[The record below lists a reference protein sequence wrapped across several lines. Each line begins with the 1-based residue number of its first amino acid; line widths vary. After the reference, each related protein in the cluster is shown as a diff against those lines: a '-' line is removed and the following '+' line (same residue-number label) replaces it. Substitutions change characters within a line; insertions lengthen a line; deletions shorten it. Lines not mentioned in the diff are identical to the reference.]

1 MPDTRPHI
9 PAEEFGQRV
18 ERVRRE
24 MASQN
29 LDCCFIYGDEYRREY
44 LRYVSNYWPIF
55 ERGALVVPLAGDP
68 ILLAAPEG
76 EEVAREMSPW
86 GDVRL
91 TTNFACVTVPDG
103 IEFALADLTTF
114 PDVFAEIR
122 GRQKLHTMGVVG
134 VDAMS
139 PTVWWALEA
148 ALPGVNLSQV
158 NDLLVQMRLVKSANE
173 VACLREAAR
182 IADLAYE
189 QLMAACIPGNT
200 ETQAAA
206 AAEGAA
212 RQAGAEYVPFT
223 VFGSGKRSDT
233 IVGRATTK
241 VIAEGDMIMAALAVQ
256 YEGYIATVEWP
267 FVVGKCSAEQ
277 KRFIDAIIRAEDLAL
292 PLLRAGIQGG
302 EFVRRVHRHFAE
314 AGYAGN
320 YVYPPLHGIG
330 CAEAEAPYPDA
341 NNQQPFVVN
350 HAVNTDISLFRSP
363 VGSNRIEEGF
373 IVTEGEPTA
382 LSPLIRRLA
391 QAWLNQA

>member
-1 MPDTRPHI
+1 MVLNRPII
-9 PAEEFGQRV
+9 PAEEFAQRV

-24 MASQN
+24 MAARD
-29 LDCCFIYGDEYRREY
+29 LDCCFVYGDEYRREY

-55 ERGALVVPLAGDP
+55 ERGALIIPRVGEP

-86 GDVRL
+86 KDVRL

-114 PDVFAEIR
+114 SDVFAEIR
-122 GRQKLHTMGVVG
+122 GRQVLQRVGVVG

-148 ALPGVNLSQV
+148 ALPGVELAQV
-158 NDLLVQMRLVKSANE
+158 NDLLVKMRLVKSPAE

-189 QLMAACIPGNT
+189 ALMQACVPGNS

-212 RQAGAEYVPFT
+212 RAAGAEYVPFT
-223 VFGSGKRSDT
+223 VFGSGKRTDT
-233 IVGRATTK
+233 IVGRATNK
-241 VIAEGDMIMAALAVQ
+241 LIQEGDMVMAALAVQ

-267 FVVGKCSAEQ
+267 FVVGKCSEEQ
-277 KRFIDAIIRAEDLAL
+277 RRFIDAIIVAEDVAL
-292 PLLRAGIQGG
+292 PLLKAGVEGG
-302 EFVRRVHRHFAE
+302 EFVQRVHRHFAE
-314 AGYAGN
+314 TGYAEN
-320 YVYPPLHGIG
+320 YIYPPLHGIG

-341 NNQQPFVVN
+341 SNQEPFVAGY
-350 HAVNTDISLFRSP
+350 AVNTDISLFRSAA
-363 VGSNRIEEGF
+363 GSNRIEEGF
-373 IVTEGEPTA
+373 IITEDEPIA

-391 QAWLNQA
+391 AEWLGR